1 MADRDLTKLTA
12 CAQRGLL
19 SEGKV
24 SARELVESA
33 IDAVGRVNERVNAV
47 ITLAEDQALD
57 AADRA
62 DARQAAGERL
72 GALHGLPIV
81 VKDITE
87 TAGIRTTFCSPLC
100 RENIPDRD
108 ADVVARLKR
117 AGAIVLGKTNTPEF
131 AAGANTVNSVFGA
144 TVNPWD
150 TNLSAS
156 GSSGGS
162 AVAVASHMVPL
173 GHGTDFGCS
182 LRMPASFCGIV
193 GLRTTPGLIPNK
205 PMVGAWDPGQ
215 VHGPLARTAEDAALM
230 LDGMVGFDPTWPI
243 SVPPSW
249 KSARE
254 IIRASEDIRDL
265 RICYA
270 PDIAGIGVQSS
281 VAQTCKTA
289 VNQLVQGGAQ
299 ICEVPFELSDG
310 IAPYAALRAQWMV
323 EQQLARLSDMDKV
336 DPNLARNVEMGLAQT
351 PETLAEAQHGRDA
364 MAGKI
369 GALFADYD
377 IMLTPTSPV
386 EPFPVDDG
394 FPKEI
399 NGQPMSDYTG
409 WMAPCFLLTLVSA
422 VSASVP
428 AGITGRGLPVGLQVV
443 GPRLSEPQVLRVVKA
458 LQSTIPMPKPGV
470 CAA

>member
-1 MADRDLTKLTA
+1 
-12 CAQRGLL
+12 
-19 SEGKV
+19 
-24 SARELVESA
+24 
-33 IDAVGRVNERVNAV
+33 VNAV
-47 ITLAEDQALD
+47 ITLAAEQDLEAADQAD
-57 AADRA
+57 AQQAEGAD
-62 DARQAAGERL
+62 L
-72 GALHGLPIV
+72 GVLHGLPIV

-87 TAGIRTTFCSPLC
+87 TAGVRTTFCSPLY
-100 RENIPDRD
+100 RDYVPSQD

-150 TNLSAS
+150 TDLSAS

-193 GLRTTPGLIPNK
+193 GLRTSPGLIPNK

-230 LDGMVGFDPTWPI
+230 LDGMVGFDSTWPI
-243 SVPPSW
+243 SVPPTWDSP
-249 KSARE
+249 RD
-254 IIRASEDIRDL
+254 IVRRSEDLKDL
-265 RICYA
+265 RIAYA
-270 PDIAGIGVQSS
+270 PDIAGIGVQAS
-281 VAQTCKTA
+281 VTEACEAA
-289 VNQLVQGGAQ
+289 VDQLGKDGAR
-299 ICEVPFELSDG
+299 IELISFGMQDG
-310 IAPYAALRAQWMV
+310 IAAYATLRAQWMV

-351 PETLAEAQHGRDA
+351 PEALARAQQGRDA
-364 MAGKI
+364 MAAKT
-369 GALFADYD
+369 GALFQDYD
-377 IMLTPTSPV
+377 ILLTPTSPV
-386 EPFPVDDG
+386 EPFPVADG

-422 VSASVP
+422 VSASAPVGLT
-428 AGITGRGLPVGLQVV
+428 ASRLPVGLQVA

-458 LQSTIPMPKPGV
+458 LQTAITLPKPGV